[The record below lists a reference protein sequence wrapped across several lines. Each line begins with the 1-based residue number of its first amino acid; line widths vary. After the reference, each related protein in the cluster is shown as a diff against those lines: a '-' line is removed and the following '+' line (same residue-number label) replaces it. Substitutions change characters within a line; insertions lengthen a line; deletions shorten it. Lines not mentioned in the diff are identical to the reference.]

1 MMNRNP
7 KRSALQQFADR
18 PLKLLSP
25 FQAKQID
32 SVLSDL
38 GQSGEIRLIKS
49 KGRLRFIT
57 VVEDEQEFVP
67 ESTLGSDFVG

>member
-1 MMNRNP
+1 MNPNS
-7 KRSALQQFADR
+7 KKNALQQFAER

-32 SVLSDL
+32 SVLSGL
-38 GQSGEIRLIKS
+38 GESGEVRLIKS

-57 VVEDEQEFVP
+57 VIEDEQEFEP
-67 ESTLGSDFVG
+67 EGTIDPTFVG